1 MIIYYFRSNFVF
13 LVSRILLR
21 KFGLFGDKFWP
32 YTKTIPIERNQTS
45 NQSNVIKI
53 RLLNA
58 IIHSQSNITAIFKF
72 DWFYWRTSSI
82 IDGYRTPKLHSSQSN
97 FTQKFTFRLRF
108 DCIRQFKS
116 NWSIAFDLVRLVRC
130 SISFD
135 WHLANTEIIENNNDN
150 DIPHK
155 HGICLDSW
163 RKITENWNQENLSRY
178 SSGAAQK
185 FNKTLRE
192 QQVLNDL
199 LSHITI

>member
-97 FTQKFTFRLRF
+97 FTQKFAVRLRI
-108 DCIRQFKS
+108 DCIRVKID
-116 NWSIAFDLVRLVRC
+116 WLC
-130 SISFD
+130 SIWFNVRPD
-135 WHLANTEIIENNNDN
+135 QGN
-150 DIPHK
+150 
-155 HGICLDSW
+155 
-163 RKITENWNQENLSRY
+163 ITKN
-178 SSGAAQK
+178 
-185 FNKTLRE
+185 E
-192 QQVLNDL
+192 QYDVT
-199 LSHITI
+199 SYP